1 MTNKF
6 IRLLLERNVFDEDF
20 TIDDIKRIIQA
31 DYEDCVDLRNRIAN
45 GTDEETIIYEEDHL
59 ILDRILDY
67 LEILM
72 KIGDL

>member
-1 MTNKF
+1 MNNKF
-6 IRLLLERNVFDEDF
+6 VRLLLERNVFDEDF